1 MEKKSKKNDLVTL
14 QVQGHFHLTTLN
26 GNDSEDTT
34 HLSVGWS
41 GQQAKKGEASIT
53 KSKEQTS
60 CHMENLT
67 TLPHDL
73 GQANLL

>member
-1 MEKKSKKNDLVTL
+1 MEKKSQKNDLVTL
-14 QVQGHFHLTTLN
+14 QGHFHLTTLN

>member
-14 QVQGHFHLTTLN
+14 QGHFHLTILECH
-26 GNDSEDTT
+26 SEDTI
-34 HLSVGWS
+34 HLSVGGS
-41 GQQAKKGEASIT
+41 GQQVKKGEASIT